1 MELKHK
7 VIAAAG
13 AALLFAATAGWLVS
27 HIRLL
32 RLERSAERNIEA
44 AERQAARG
52 DELEKQTYVY
62 KEKIEHLEARLAEI
76 RREAERRDAGL
87 EKLAADTDAAR
98 RELDRIRRG
107 AGAKR

>member
-13 AALLFAATAGWLVS
+13 AALLIAATVGWLVS
-27 HIRLL
+27 HVRIS

-44 AERQAARG
+44 AERQAAKA

-62 KEKIEHLEARLAEI
+62 KEKIEELEARQGEI

-98 RELDRIRRG
+98 RELDRLRRS